1 MTTQQPAERTT
12 GMPDLAARIREVIDA
27 GKVFGEPIEHNGVT
41 VIPVAKVAGGGGGGS
56 GSDPRKGEGFGGGL
70 GWGSRA
76 TGLYVLRD
84 GEVSWRPAVDVNQA
98 VVAGAAVLITA
109 LLTLRALVRL
119 RGKRHG

>member
-1 MTTQQPAERTT
+1 MATQQPTERET
-12 GMPDLAARIREVIDA
+12 GMHDLAARIREVIGA
-27 GKVFGEPIEHNGVT
+27 GKVFGEPIERNGIT

-56 GSDPRKGEGFGGGL
+56 GSDPQKGQGFGGGL
-70 GWGSRA
+70 GWGSRP

-109 LLTLRALVRL
+109 LLTVRTLARL
-119 RGKRHG
+119 RGRRHS